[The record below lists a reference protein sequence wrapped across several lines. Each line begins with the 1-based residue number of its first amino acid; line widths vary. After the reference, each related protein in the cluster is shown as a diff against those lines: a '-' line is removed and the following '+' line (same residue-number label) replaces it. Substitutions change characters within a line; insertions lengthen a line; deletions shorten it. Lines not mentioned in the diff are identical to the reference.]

1 MGDSGN
7 LNGILQT
14 NVKRREGKL
23 MQSSSIKTSR
33 KSSTHTK
40 KENIF
45 DIINYIILFLIVY
58 ITFYPFWKIF
68 VSSLSDPNLVLL
80 NQIKWIPKGFT
91 LDNYKIVFSNN
102 NVLLAYWNTILYTV
116 TGTAVSIVLTITTA
130 YPLSRKNFFGK
141 NVYMKLIIFAM
152 LFSGGLIPTFLVVKS
167 LGFYNKIWAIIIPGA
182 ISIWNLII
190 TRTFFMNLPDSLEE
204 SATIDGANDIQIL
217 FQIYLP
223 LSMPI
228 IATMTLFYA
237 VGHWN
242 SYFAPLIYL
251 NDKRKYP
258 MQIFLRN
265 ILISSEMGQ
274 YQMQMEDTAVIST
287 SIKYTVIM
295 VTTLPILIVY
305 PFIQKYFVKGVMVG
319 AIKG

>member
-1 MGDSGN
+1 MT
-7 LNGILQT
+7 I
-14 NVKRREGKL
+14 
-23 MQSSSIKTSR
+23 SSKKISRIKKMTL
-33 KSSTHTK
+33 
-40 KENIF
+40 F
-45 DIINYIILFLIVY
+45 DIVNYIILFLVVY

-68 VSSLSDPNLVLL
+68 VSSLSDQNAVLL
-80 NQIKWIPKGFT
+80 NKVKWIPVGFT
-91 LDNYKIVFSNN
+91 LGNYKVVFSNN
-102 NVLLAYWNTILYTV
+102 NVLLSYWNTILYTT
-116 TGTAVSIVLTITTA
+116 TGTAVSLILTITMA
-130 YPLSRKNFFGK
+130 YPLSRKHFFGR
-141 NVYMKLIIFAM
+141 NIYMKFIIFAM

-182 ISIWNLII
+182 INIWNLIV

-204 SATIDGANDIQIL
+204 SATIDGANDIQVL

-242 SYFAPLIYL
+242 NYFGPLIYL

-258 MQIFLRN
+258 LQIFLRN
-265 ILISSEMGQ
+265 ILISTDISQ
-274 YQMQMEDTAVIST
+274 YQMQEDIAVVST
-287 SIKYTVIM
+287 SIKYTVII
-295 VTTLPILIVY
+295 VTTVPILLVY
-305 PFIQKYFVKGVMVG
+305 PFIQKYFVKGIMVG